1 MRQALTAKSL
11 DALKPKPKRYEVHD
25 VYCPGMSVRVSA
37 QGQKVFTVKFRY
49 GLAQKRMKLGVYPR
63 ISLATAREKAIDILR
78 QVDEGIDPTKRRRT
92 ANMKVECI
100 CREFIRLHAQPRN
113 KSWREAER
121 ILEREFI
128 VPFGQRDIREIKR
141 FDVLESMDAALARG
155 SSYQANRI
163 LSHVRKLFNWCLE
176 RGIIEASPIIGL
188 KPPTKE
194 ISRERALNDDEVV
207 RLLRACRNDVY
218 PFRQF
223 TPLLLATAQRRGE
236 LAEMRWSEVDL
247 EARTWVIPSERSKN
261 GKAHVVPLSDFAL
274 DILAQVPRFL
284 DCDYVFTTTH
294 KSPVSGFS
302 KALRRL
308 SLGSQTVD
316 WRWHDLRRTAASGM
330 ARLGVG
336 PHVVEKV
343 LNHVS
348 GVISGVAAVY
358 NRHGYDNE
366 KQEALAQWGAKL
378 AMLNRPETDS
388 AQHEFDA
395 ITLPASACGGCSNTR
410 SDALL

>member
-1 MRQALTAKSL
+1 MRQALTSKSL

-25 VYCPGMSVRVSA
+25 IYCPGMSVRVSA
-37 QGQKVFTVKFRY
+37 HGQKVFTVKFRY

-92 ANMKVECI
+92 ADMKAECI

-113 KSWREAER
+113 KSWREADR

-128 VPFGQRDIREIKR
+128 APFGQRDIREIKR
-141 FDVLESMDAALARG
+141 FDVLEMMDAALARG
-155 SSYQANRI
+155 SNYQANRI
-163 LSHVRKLFNWCLE
+163 LSHIRKLFNWCVE
-176 RGIIEASPIIGL
+176 RGIVEASPIVGL

-194 ISRERALNDDEVV
+194 ISRERILEDDEIV

-223 TPLLLATAQRRGE
+223 ALLLLATAQRRGE
-236 LAEMRWSEVDL
+236 LAEMRWGEIDFD
-247 EARTWVIPSERSKN
+247 AKTWVIPSERSKN
-261 GKAHVVPLSDFAL
+261 GKAHVVPLSAFAL
-274 DILAQVPRFL
+274 AVLEDVPRFL
-284 DCDYVFTTTH
+284 DCDYVFTTTR

-308 SLGSQTVD
+308 SDGSQTSD
-316 WRWHDLRRTAASGM
+316 WRWHDLCRTAASGM
-330 ARLGVG
+330 ARQDVA
-336 PHVVEKV
+336 PHVVEKI

-348 GVISGVAAVY
+348 GIISGVAAVY
-358 NRHGYDNE
+358 NRHAYD
-366 KQEALAQWGAKL
+366 KDKVEAMEVWGQTL
-378 AMLNRPETDS
+378 ERLNGE
-388 AQHEFDA
+388 Q
-395 ITLPASACGGCSNTR
+395 
-410 SDALL
+410 